1 LSRYSAFEIV
11 AVYYGQVL
19 ISSSSTCQTAMMHL
33 RHYLPH
39 EGAGCL
45 LYPHSHL
52 GSDPQITFP
61 RLTSPEEQV
70 QDIDGGVLASKL

>member
-1 LSRYSAFEIV
+1 
-11 AVYYGQVL
+11 
-19 ISSSSTCQTAMMHL
+19 MMHL

-52 GSDPQITFP
+52 GSDPQITFL
-61 RLTSPEEQV
+61 RLTSPGEQV
-70 QDIDGGVLASKL
+70 QDIDGGLLCIKL